1 MQKWMLWGTGRHTV
15 SGLVRL
21 AVAVVVGVV
30 AAAQLAAQAA
40 PAQGLPV
47 RPWAV
52 ASIDPAHTDDSDLKA
67 FANAIG
73 DARIVALDEQTHGG
87 REEFLLKLRL
97 LKYLH
102 EKMGFEVLLLESG
115 FYDVGRLAAM
125 QDQGQKIDDMAPG
138 NIFFMYAK
146 SEEGRSLLHYL
157 DQQKAA
163 GAPML
168 LAGIDSQHTGELSGR
183 DMLSELSQFLQGRGS
198 KVAQGAD
205 WQSYVALAQP
215 LFSQKRDAPTADQ
228 QAVFYRVSD
237 SLQKA
242 LCADQDN
249 SRFGPQW
256 WCQAVKSIQSQATS
270 YWSGGKDYQRDNQM
284 GANTIWLADR
294 MFSGKKAVVW
304 AHTVHVARG
313 FQRSPSNLQAGEV
326 MHRRWGSTYKV
337 VHFTAARGTVLDFAD
352 MATQTIAPP
361 PANSLE
367 ARLSKAG
374 YTLAGMAAPPQAVEI
389 QQFNYGY
396 VTHPP
401 EVGVTGKLGVNWDL
415 VFFVDTMHPVR
426 MNR

>member
-1 MQKWMLWGTGRHTV
+1 MSPWLMRRGAGWRAVH
-15 SGLVRL
+15 GLL
-21 AVAVVVGVV
+21 QWA
-30 AAAQLAAQAA
+30 LAAGLAQSAVHAA
-40 PAQGLPV
+40 TTAPDLPV
-47 RPWAV
+47 RPWSV
-52 ASIDPAHTDDSDLKA
+52 ASVDPAQTDDSDLKA
-67 FANAIG
+67 FADAIG
-73 DARIVALDEQTHGG
+73 EARVVALDEQTHGG

-115 FYDVGRLAAM
+115 FYDVGQLTAL

-146 SEEGRSLLHYL
+146 SEEGRSILRYL

-163 GAPML
+163 GTPLL
-168 LAGIDSQHTGELSGR
+168 LAGIDSQHTGQMSTTSLLSG
-183 DMLSELSQFLQGRGS
+183 LTQFLQGRGFPL
-198 KVAQGAD
+198 AQGPD
-205 WQSYVALAQP
+205 WQTYMALAQP
-215 LFSQKRDAPTADQ
+215 LFSQKRDAPVADQ

-237 SLQKA
+237 ALQKA
-242 LCADQDN
+242 LCTDTDN

-256 WCQAVKSIQSQATS
+256 WCQAVRSVQSQATT

-284 GANTIWLADR
+284 GANTIWLADKL
-294 MFSGKKAVVW
+294 FGGKKAVVW

-313 FQRSPSNLQAGEV
+313 FQRSPGNLQAGEV
-326 MHRRWGSTYKV
+326 MHRHWGSAYKV

-352 MATQTIAPP
+352 MATQTLAPP

-367 ARLSKAG
+367 ASLSRAG
-374 YTLAGMAAPPQAVEI
+374 YTIAGMAAPRKPLDMP
-389 QQFNYGY
+389 QFNYGY

-401 EVGVTGKLGVNWDL
+401 EVGVPGQLGVNWDL
-415 VFFVDTMHPVR
+415 LFFVDTMHPVR